1 MKRLLIASVG
11 FALASGS
18 AMAADLALKAPPPAP
33 VPTWTGC
40 YVSAGFGYGMLDDA
54 RTVTGAPFGAVAPS
68 DSAGKVW
75 LGAFGGGC
83 DYQFNGSSIGPIV
96 VGAFGEYD
104 PMSISG
110 NFGDPVNSSR
120 YGIQNMSA
128 AWYAGARAGV
138 VVLPKLLTYIDGGF
152 TGANIDQV
160 NILNANGTP
169 AGTPY
174 YLPSASP
181 TGWFIGGGYEYALT
195 FVPINGLFWKTE
207 YRFAEYDSYNQNY
220 FHPTPGAATVHNS
233 VDVQTITSSLVW
245 RFNWMGY

>member
-1 MKRLLIASVG
+1 MKRLLIASIG

-18 AMAADLALKAPPPAP
+18 AMAADLALKAPPPPPPA
-33 VPTWTGC
+33 PTWTGC
-40 YVSAGFGYGMLDDA
+40 YLSAGVGYGVLDDE
-54 RTVTGAPFGAVAPS
+54 RSGS
-68 DSAGKVW
+68 DPTRPASTSAAKGW

-83 DYQFNGSSIGPIV
+83 DYQFNGSPIGPIV
-96 VGAFGEYD
+96 IGAFADYD
-104 PMSISG
+104 PMNITGTS
-110 NFGDPVNSSR
+110 GDPSNAFQSGTQTMR
-120 YGIQNMSA
+120 D

-181 TGWFIGGGYEYALT
+181 TGWFIGGGY
-195 FVPINGLFWKTE
+195 
-207 YRFAEYDSYNQNY
+207 
-220 FHPTPGAATVHNS
+220 
-233 VDVQTITSSLVW
+233 
-245 RFNWMGY
+245 